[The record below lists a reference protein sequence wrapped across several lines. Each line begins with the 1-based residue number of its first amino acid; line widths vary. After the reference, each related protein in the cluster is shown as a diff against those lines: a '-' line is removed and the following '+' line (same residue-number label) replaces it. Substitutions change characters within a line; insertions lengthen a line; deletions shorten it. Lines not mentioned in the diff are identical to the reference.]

1 MSNHEIAVLL
11 PYIMLSHISSFLNLR
26 DKIKSELNDVYKGG
40 SNKTI
45 DCCLS
50 ENEHLTTIKYL

>member
-26 DKIKSELNDVYKGG
+26 DKIKSELNDVYKVG
-40 SNKTI
+40 SNKTV

-50 ENEHLTTIKYL
+50 EN